1 MFSIFFFLNIR
12 RPPRSTRTDTLVP
25 YTTLFRSADD
35 RAVAVRQV
43 LAEIF
48 DLVGVDVRR
57 RSLDR
62 RGEVEDDRLV
72 GRRLQDVHHRFAD
85 LDAEIELGGR
95 EGFGAVFEAPVGAGQ
110 ARGVVAELL
119 RAIDRDVLDR
129 EIGRAHV

>member
-72 GRRLQDVHHRFAD
+72 GRRLQDVHHRCAD

-95 EGFGAVFEAPVGAGQ
+95 AS
-110 ARGVVAELL
+110 
-119 RAIDRDVLDR
+119 
-129 EIGRAHV
+129 GRASWRERV